1 VNYMLIL
8 LCVCADP
15 LFISLECPDIINS
28 SDTCQTVLHSITLL
42 IVDEND
48 ARVEEAFLVALD
60 VAIRDGR
67 LQRILETEIN
77 PDSTV
82 YIVSGLRVPPT
93 SAPTN
98 EGGGGGLGA
107 GPAAGIAIGAI
118 ALVVIVGAGLYVA
131 RMRRQAEKDEDSY
144 FPGATQ
150 QAVSATDVDRDLGGD
165 GTLGASQADYRIN
178 KSKSA
183 AAIATLEDGGVAD
196 RAAPTAENRPDQ
208 SSDAGSS
215 GWSSSAG
222 VSSLNTGSVDSI
234 EGDSIP
240 PGASLAAIG
249 AASALAASRKK
260 DRYVEHNRRVASF
273 V

>member
-1 VNYMLIL
+1 MIMRAN
-8 LCVCADP
+8 
-15 LFISLECPDIINS
+15 LFFFPVIACPDIINPA
-28 SDTCQTVLHSITLL
+28 DTCEIISHVITLM
-42 IVDEND
+42 IVDED
-48 ARVEEAFLVALD
+48 SDTVKEEFLVAID
-60 VAIRDGR
+60 VAVREGR

-82 YIVSGLRVPPT
+82 YIVSGLLVPPT
-93 SAPTN
+93 PAPTS
-98 EGGGGGLGA
+98 EDDGGGGLGA

-118 ALVVIVGAGLYVA
+118 ALVAIVGAGLYVA
-131 RMRRQAEKDEDSY
+131 RKRSQAEKDEDSY

-150 QAVSATDVDRDLGGD
+150 QAVSSPDVERDLGGD

-196 RAAPTAENRPDQ
+196 RAAPTTENRPDQ

-234 EGDSIP
+234 EGDSLP

-249 AASALAASRKK
+249 AASALAAGRKK
-260 DRYVEHNRRVASF
+260 DRYVVHCFRGSF
-273 V
+273 RLKGLC